1 VPLSI
6 DHVVIAVND
15 LAQTTHDY
23 QTLGF
28 TVTIGGDHAHRGS
41 HNSLITF
48 QDGSYIELIAFKHEP
63 PVKDNNWWDLL
74 QTGEGLVDFALVS
87 ADLIAETGQLQARGF
102 EITGPLEGGRL
113 RPDSIRIAWR
123 VARLNTT
130 GPNHLPF
137 LIDDITDRELRVP
150 GGEAAVHANGVTGIS
165 GISVGVASLEQAATT
180 YRDLLG
186 EPTSAPGDDH
196 RRRFVAGTQY
206 IDLVEPGPDSPELG
220 GAIARRGSG
229 PYRLALRG
237 PSADELPIELTH
249 AAQVVIE

>member
-113 RPDSIRIAWR
+113 RPDGIRIAWR
-123 VARLNTT
+123 VARLNKT
-130 GPNHLPF
+130 GPDHLPF
-137 LIDDITDRELRVP
+137 LIDDITEHELRVP
-150 GGEAAVHANGVTGIS
+150 GGDAAVHANGVTGIA
-165 GISVGVASLEQAATT
+165 GISVGIGSLDRAASI

-186 EPTSAPGDDH
+186 EPTSAPADGH
-196 RRRFVAGTQY
+196 RLRFAVGTQR
-206 IDLVEPGPDSPELG
+206 IDLVEPGPESPEL
-220 GAIARRGSG
+220 AETIARRGSG
-229 PYRLALRG
+229 PYRLTLRG
-237 PSADELPIELTH
+237 PSAGELPIELTH
-249 AAQVVIE
+249 AAQVLIE